1 MIYRKAEVGDA
12 AALSEFAMRVFL
24 ASFDR
29 QLPTSELE
37 PFATP
42 RFAPEKLQD
51 EIAHAP
57 GAVFLALQPEIVGY
71 AQVALGNRPNCVL
84 SGTAPAELKRIYVE
98 APWQGHGVAQRLME
112 LVEEE
117 AARNGCDVLWLAVWD
132 GNARGRAFY
141 QKCGFAIVGSDVFQ
155 VGRLPL
161 NHYFL
166 AKPLRELS

>member
-12 AALSEFAMRVFL
+12 AALSEFAMRIFL
-24 ASFDR
+24 ASFER
-29 QLPTSELE
+29 QVPRSELE

-42 RFAPEKLQD
+42 RFATEKLQD

-71 AQVALGNRPNCVL
+71 AQVALGNRPSCTLTGSV
-84 SGTAPAELKRIYVE
+84 PAELKRIYVDV
-98 APWQGHGVAQRLME
+98 PWQGRGVAQHLMG
-112 LVEEE
+112 LIEEE
-117 AARNGCDVLWLAVWD
+117 AAHNGCDVLWLAVWD

-155 VGRLPL
+155 VGRLTL